1 MESLKP
7 EIDQVDNVVQRLM
20 STGLEMVNKQKRRL
34 FRRFLIFVVLGYV
47 IVLTVGILI
56 GKFLL

>member
-1 MESLKP
+1 MENLEP
-7 EIDQVDNVVQRLM
+7 EIKQADDVVTRLL
-20 STGLEMVNKQKRRL
+20 SLGIEQAKKQKRKL

-47 IVLTVGILI
+47 ITLTVGILI